1 MALERQVT
9 IEANFAE
16 PLDSKIEDF
25 LRNNEV
31 DPAAVQ
37 IVVDKD
43 AGKKKAHLI
52 YAERKNLKKMY
63 EEQGRTYSDSDAVTF
78 CHTKDIFFP
87 RGRNIDSDIN
97 NFVSNKDI
105 AVISISNYVTPNY
118 VGALILYIDVIEQQK
133 KMEAKQLEVAK
144 MQEEIA
150 RKLASEA
157 VKDGNLETNDVVEKY
172 DGILGAEDNQDEQNT
187 KTAGL
192 MQVNGEVKE
201 PESTVTTIMSEQ
213 ETVIDGKKKKRFGRK

>member
-1 MALERQVT
+1 
-9 IEANFAE
+9 
-16 PLDSKIEDF
+16 
-25 LRNNEV
+25 
-31 DPAAVQ
+31 
-37 IVVDKD
+37 
-43 AGKKKAHLI
+43 
-52 YAERKNLKKMY
+52 MY

-144 MQEEIA
+144 MQEEI
-150 RKLASEA
+150 
-157 VKDGNLETNDVVEKY
+157 VEKY

-213 ETVIDGKKKKRFGRK
+213 ETVIDGKKKKRFWRK